1 MQDNKDVFRRIE
13 RQYYRARLEELGLV
27 ERAVSDRCRRE
38 KLVSPTPEGLVL
50 AGAIQQSVEEWNAV
64 CFQGFSPQERAL
76 FTDLFTRITQNAM
89 EYKQGEK
96 EHG

>member
-1 MQDNKDVFRRIE
+1 M
-13 RQYYRARLEELGLV
+13 
-27 ERAVSDRCRRE
+27 
-38 KLVSPTPEGLVL
+38 L

>member
-1 MQDNKDVFRRIE
+1 MCIRDR
-13 RQYYRARLEELGLV
+13 GLV

-38 KLVSPTPEGLVL
+38 KLVSPTLEGLML